1 MSLES
6 EPIRLDRQQEYI
18 SLLQK
23 CAQVSSDYS
32 FSNIFS
38 WADEYGLEWSWVDDL
53 VWVKQTRPDQLCWA
67 PLGNWE
73 TTDWQRFFDR
83 YTMKGTVFTRV
94 PENLVE
100 IWKRTVAERIVAK
113 EERRNWD
120 YIYDRNEL
128 IELKGNRFHK
138 KKNLLNQF
146 IKKYDYRYLPFG
158 PHLIEAAMAMQADW
172 CSWRDC
178 ESSSVLSA
186 ENRSVQRVL
195 AHWQDL
201 QGLTGG
207 VIQVEDLIVAY
218 TIGERLSPDTIV
230 IHYEKGCPD
239 YKGVY
244 QAINQMFLSHLNGDY
259 RWINREQD
267 LGEEGLRK
275 AKLSYHPV
283 GFLKKFRVTVQ

>member
-1 MSLES
+1 MDLKF

-18 SLLQK
+18 SLLKQ
-23 CAQVSSDYS
+23 CLQVSSDYS

-38 WADEYGLEWSWVDDL
+38 WADEYGLQWAWAQDM
-53 VWVKQTRPDQLCWA
+53 VWVKQTHPDKLFWA
-67 PLGNWE
+67 PLGHWPSI
-73 TTDWQRFFDR
+73 DWRRFFAQ
-83 YTMKGTVFTRV
+83 TVSPGAVFTRI
-94 PENLVE
+94 PEKLVE
-100 IWKRTVAERIVAK
+100 LWKQAADGRLAVI

-120 YIYDRNEL
+120 YIYDREEL
-128 IELKGNRFHK
+128 VELRGNRFHK
-138 KKNLLNQF
+138 KKNLLRQF
-146 IKKYDYRYLPFG
+146 TKKYDYRYLPFG
-158 PHLIEAAMAMQADW
+158 PHLIESAMAMQDDW

-178 ESSSVLSA
+178 ESSSILSA
-186 ENRSVQRVL
+186 ENRSVHKVL
-195 AHWQDL
+195 AHWHEL

-218 TIGERLSPDTIV
+218 TIAEEMSEDTIV

-244 QAINQMFLSHLNGDY
+244 QAINQMFLADLNSRY
-259 RWINREQD
+259 RWVNREQD

-283 GFLKKFRVTVQ
+283 SFLKKYRVTFN